1 MHPAEDAYRRYR
13 YRIYRF
19 FLVRTGSHHD
29 AEDLTQRVFVDALT
43 ALSSADTTPDS
54 VLHWLYAV
62 AQRRLVDE
70 YRRRGRSIDDAIP
83 MSRLEP
89 TYGDDVSSSLATAL
103 ATLTAEQ
110 RTVVVLRLLRGL
122 SFPEIADL
130 TGVSEDACKM
140 RFSRALIAPQTVAIS
155 TRSSIASLPA
165 MLAATRVLGLREQ
178 VADVTLPIAVALF
191 RATGPAMNTAVAF
204 YVAHW
209 LGLHPSPAQ
218 MIAATAVGALM
229 SYGAVSL
236 PGEVS
241 FISSIAPIALAL
253 GVPIAPLGL
262 LVAVEM
268 IPDIFRTVGNVTH
281 DVALAVIVDKR
292 AGSAP
297 SS

>member
-1 MHPAEDAYRRYR
+1 MVRVVRSSSNPALHDFLLSWGVGSVDAALFVRRVRGGRCRNLGSDHPGDILGSSMRVAGARRGAKGLAGSTVARLPARADSRRRRTHDQQRMHPAEDAYRRYR

-140 RFSRALIAPQTVAIS
+140 RFSRALGAI
-155 TRSSIASLPA
+155 R
-165 MLAATRVLGLREQ
+165 
-178 VADVTLPIAVALF
+178 
-191 RATGPAMNTAVAF
+191 
-204 YVAHW
+204 
-209 LGLHPSPAQ
+209 
-218 MIAATAVGALM
+218 
-229 SYGAVSL
+229 
-236 PGEVS
+236 
-241 FISSIAPIALAL
+241 IALH
-253 GVPIAPLGL
+253 
-262 LVAVEM
+262 EW
-268 IPDIFRTVGNVTH
+268 
-281 DVALAVIVDKR
+281 
-292 AGSAP
+292 AP
-297 SS
+297 S